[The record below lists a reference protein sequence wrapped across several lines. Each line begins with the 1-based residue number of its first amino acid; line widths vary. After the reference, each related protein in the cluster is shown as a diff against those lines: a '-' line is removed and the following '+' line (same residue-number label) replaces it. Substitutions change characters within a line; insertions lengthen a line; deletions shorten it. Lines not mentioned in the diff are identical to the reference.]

1 MPQTKKS
8 RRQWGQR
15 VGDNSQKTTDDSIL
29 PIEDNTESADDHDTE
44 WAAFLDTLDN
54 AKGIDQ
60 QTEKVAE
67 GIRRLYPYE
76 GRKEQVEAIRAL
88 IYDREDLI
96 LIAKTSFGKSMIPQ
110 AVSAL
115 RRNTITIMI
124 IPLTA
129 LGEEQYH
136 KMERLPGCKPCLL
149 TAKTIT
155 KMVMR
160 KIRNSE
166 YTHILLSPELANS
179 PEFSNV
185 ATDPI
190 FKSRVGLVVVDELHV
205 VKQWGREFRKQ
216 YGRLSSLR
224 RKLGTGIPW
233 FGTTATL
240 PDATLEAVKKS
251 VAFKEDVRVIR
262 TSVDR
267 PEISL
272 IIKPIDKDKELIMLE
287 FQKEGQQSV
296 HRILLAT
303 DSLGMGVDLPDI
315 SRVVQWKVPKQR
327 DDALEIMWQ
336 RFGRVGRGPGKTGE
350 AILLA
355 EQWFWGPRETRKQG
369 FKAKEVSVSDI
380 E

>member
-1 MPQTKKS
+1 MLRKTACKVVAWTPAKYPRTKKSAATTSNWGQIENHYIGLYYWVCSTILSTFNFNLMRGCWEKLLAKLLAPLARSCKMPQTKKS

-29 PIEDNTESADDHDTE
+29 PIEDNIELADDHDAE

-166 YTHILLSPELANS
+166 FTHILLSPELVNS

-185 ATDPI
+185 TTDLI
-190 FKSRVGLVVVDELHV
+190 FKSRVGLVVVDELHI
-205 VKQWGREFRKQ
+205 VKQ
-216 YGRLSSLR
+216 
-224 RKLGTGIPW
+224 
-233 FGTTATL
+233 
-240 PDATLEAVKKS
+240 
-251 VAFKEDVRVIR
+251 
-262 TSVDR
+262 
-267 PEISL
+267 
-272 IIKPIDKDKELIMLE
+272 
-287 FQKEGQQSV
+287 
-296 HRILLAT
+296 
-303 DSLGMGVDLPDI
+303 
-315 SRVVQWKVPKQR
+315 
-327 DDALEIMWQ
+327 
-336 RFGRVGRGPGKTGE
+336 
-350 AILLA
+350 
-355 EQWFWGPRETRKQG
+355 
-369 FKAKEVSVSDI
+369 
-380 E
+380 